1 MSNYLKNVNGD
12 NILKTCDINLSE
24 FLHPE
29 AFINALRQK
38 TAREKKIPIDE
49 LEIVCDFKETPG
61 EICAKIVG
69 LFLQGANFD
78 GEKLADIYGNQSEI
92 IGMPKCIFRFTKG
105 KSNNEDETD
114 IPLYENLFR
123 EHFICSLGLKFSGQI
138 ERIILKGI
146 ALCLD
151 Q

>member
-1 MSNYLKNVNGD
+1 MINYIKNVNGD
-12 NILKTCDINLSE
+12 NLLQSCDINLSE

-49 LEIVCDFKETPG
+49 LEIVSEFRDSG
-61 EICAKIVG
+61 DISAKIVG
-69 LFLQGANFD
+69 LFLQGSDFD
-78 GEKLADIYGNQSEI
+78 GSKLVDISGNQSEI
-92 IGMPKCIFRFTKG
+92 INMPKCIFRFVKG
-105 KSNNEDETD
+105 KQKSNDEIE

-123 EHFICSLGLKFSGQI
+123 EHLICQLGLKFKGDI
-138 ERIILKGI
+138 EKIILKGI